1 MQSSTEGTQLKSL
14 SSNECS
20 KQENNKEFLDL
31 AIKENARELAEG
43 ISKAFKDNRTNTVV
57 MRKEDL
63 AEVVT
68 HAYTAGANAV
78 VRYYE
83 GP

>member
-1 MQSSTEGTQLKSL
+1 M
-14 SSNECS
+14 
-20 KQENNKEFLDL
+20 KQENNNKEFLEL
-31 AIKENARELAEG
+31 AIKSNARDLAEG

-63 AEVVT
+63 ADVIT
-68 HAYTAGANAV
+68 HAYTTGANDV